1 MAQILVVEDE
11 ANIRR
16 VLKKILFDVDKNINV
31 SEAVDGVE
39 AITMVDEKSYDLV
52 LCDIK
57 MPKKD
62 GIEVL
67 AHIQKVSPQS
77 AVVMISGHGDLET
90 AVMAMRMG
98 AYDYISKPPDLNHLL
113 QTVNAALQR
122 TPTPQKK
129 TKKIGFCCIRQKNIK
144 NLFS

>member
-1 MAQILVVEDE
+1 MAQILIVEDE

-16 VLKKILFDVDKNINV
+16 VLRKILIDIDKSIIV

-39 AITMVDEKSYDLV
+39 AISMVSENTYDLI

-67 AHIQKVSPQS
+67 EYIQKVSPQTS
-77 AVVMISGHGDLET
+77 
-90 AVMAMRMG
+90 
-98 AYDYISKPPDLNHLL
+98 
-113 QTVNAALQR
+113 
-122 TPTPQKK
+122 
-129 TKKIGFCCIRQKNIK
+129 TKKGTAPSWAGASALATYVKDGTNTASPAPIPHAISTNESASVPLAHVRA
-144 NLFS
+144 

>member
-1 MAQILVVEDE
+1 MAQILIVEDE
-11 ANIRR
+11 VNIRR
-16 VLKKILFDVDKNINV
+16 VLRKILIDIVKSIIV

-39 AITMVDEKSYDLV
+39 AISMVSENTYDLI

-67 AHIQKVSPQS
+67 EYIQKVSPQT
-77 AVVMISGHGDLET
+77 AVVMISGHGDLDT
-90 AVMAMRMG
+90 AVKAMRMG

-113 QTVNAALQR
+113 QTINAALQR
-122 TPTPQKK
+122 TASPKK
-129 TKKIGFCCIRQKNIK
+129 RPK
-144 NLFS
+144 